1 MEIKVINVYYK
12 GTNQTIKYYG
22 KFDVY
27 SIKITIKQIFKIE
40 DPIEQIYFQDS
51 DGDILALNDQT
62 PSGISVY
69 IYVEPDKIPKNPQT
83 ALKVDNKNEN
93 LIKFH
98 WVKFTDPTINNDL
111 DVIKDKYIY
120 KNTNKCET
128 HPGAKSSCV
137 FEKGRHFCVFRKPHL
152 GAYSAFGFVDNN
164 KNSLY
169 ENGKELDRYTTEIGI
184 FHGYPE
190 DRVNDIYTK
199 NLGIYI
205 DMDKKICRFY
215 DYDQKAKMKIYVFQ
229 SIFYHDSKII
239 YIREAFMRPRD
250 MIVLK
255 HKTPEKNLRQSLL
268 CLFRQY
274 FQGNFLHLLLL

>member
-22 KFDVY
+22 KFDAY

-40 DPIEQIYFQDS
+40 EPIEQIYFQDS

-120 KNTNKCET
+120 KNT
-128 HPGAKSSCV
+128 
-137 FEKGRHFCVFRKPHL
+137 
-152 GAYSAFGFVDNN
+152 
-164 KNSLY
+164 KNVKLIQ
-169 ENGKELDRYTTEIGI
+169 E
-184 FHGYPE
+184 
-190 DRVNDIYTK
+190 
-199 NLGIYI
+199 
-205 DMDKKICRFY
+205 
-215 DYDQKAKMKIYVFQ
+215 QKAVAYLKKEGISVFL
-229 SIFYHDSKII
+229 
-239 YIREAFMRPRD
+239 E
-250 MIVLK
+250 
-255 HKTPEKNLRQSLL
+255 NLI
-268 CLFRQY
+268 
-274 FQGNFLHLLLL
+274 

>member
-12 GTNQTIKYYG
+12 GMNQIIKYYG

-40 DPIEQIYFQDS
+40 EPIEQIYFQDS

-137 FEKGRHFCVFRKPHL
+137 FEKGKHFCVFRKPHL

-215 DYDQKAKMKIYVFQ
+215 DYDQKTKMKIGFKIKGKYKEDFDAPIQFKKGV
-229 SIFYHDSKII
+229 IFVWIKRGCNEGVTILNEGCIPIPDWIK
-239 YIREAFMRPRD
+239 D
-250 MIVLK
+250 
-255 HKTPEKNLRQSLL
+255 
-268 CLFRQY
+268 
-274 FQGNFLHLLLL
+274 